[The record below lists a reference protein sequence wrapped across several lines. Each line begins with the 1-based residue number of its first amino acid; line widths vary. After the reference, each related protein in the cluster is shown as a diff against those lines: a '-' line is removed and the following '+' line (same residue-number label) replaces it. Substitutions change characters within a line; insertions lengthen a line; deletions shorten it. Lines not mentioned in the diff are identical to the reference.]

1 MKNLGANRPSPG
13 AGNVLGYVTDMAKAV
28 VLYSGGLDSRL
39 ALEIVK
45 EWGVTV
51 YPLHISHKLLSSQKL
66 PLVEGLKTVDVT
78 EEFAQIVQKPE
89 YGYGKNLNPCI
100 DCRILML
107 RKAKEYM
114 EKIKADFVVT
124 GEVLDQRQMSQKL
137 DTLMLIEKKAGL
149 EGMVVRPLSG
159 SLLPPTIPEQKG
171 VINHTQ
177 LLTIRGRSRRLSLE
191 IAKSKEITDFLSPSG
206 GCLLTDPG
214 FCRRLADVLRFQEN
228 IGAVDIELLKIGR
241 HFRIAPDAKLI
252 VGRNEEEN
260 ARIEELAVNSHI
272 FFYVPDTGS
281 PNAILLGDKKHV
293 KTAAAITARYSDKKK
308 EPEVEV
314 HYRQKGK
321 IETMIVKPIK
331 DEDLS
336 NWRI

>member
-1 MKNLGANRPSPG
+1 M
-13 AGNVLGYVTDMAKAV
+13 VKAV

-39 ALEIVK
+39 ALEIIK
-45 EWGVTV
+45 EWGIDA
-51 YPLHISHKLLSSQKL
+51 YPLHIVHKLVSSPQI
-66 PLVEGLKTVDVT
+66 PMVDGIKTVDVT

-114 EKIKADFVVT
+114 EELGADFIAT
-124 GEVLDQRQMSQKL
+124 GEVLDQRQMSQRL
-137 DTLMLIEKKAGL
+137 DTLMLIEKKAGV

-159 SLLPPTIPEQKG
+159 GLLPPTIPEKKG
-171 VINHTQ
+171 LIEHRQ
-177 LLTIRGRSRRLSLE
+177 LMTIRGRSRRLTLD
-191 IAKSKEITDFLSPSG
+191 IAKNMKINEYLSPSG

-214 FCRRLADVLRFQEN
+214 FCRRLADTLRFQEN

-260 ARIEELAVNSHI
+260 RKIEELAEHAHTL
-272 FFYVPDTGS
+272 FYVPDTGS
-281 PNAILLGDKKHV
+281 PNAILLGDKKHI
-293 KTAAAITARYSDKKK
+293 KTAAGITARYSDKKK
-308 EPEVEV
+308 ELKVEV
-314 HYRQKGK
+314 HYKHKGK
-321 IETMIVKPIK
+321 VDKIKVKPLN
-331 DEDLS
+331 DSDLS
-336 NWRI
+336 EWRI